1 MASKKILLGV
11 GVLAAVAIVFCAVIG
26 WPPVAK
32 NDTQG
37 AIGVAKKYQAE
48 QISDQDVVLAD
59 QDVQSF
65 LQTDFF
71 YQLVTDSDFQKLYL
85 NGVLG
90 KALVAVPGGMG
101 DHVTSTL
108 PSTSSDGKVTTN
120 IAAGAKTDVAA
131 GVAAHDG
138 VKALDAHQ
146 VASLTDLG
154 KALVDQ
160 AVAQHMAAGKF
171 DLAAETAQGKQLNV
185 TAADLQKFDMQTLG
199 AKGEDIAA
207 LGRLLQKDSF
217 QKAIPYSG
225 TLQKIMVQSG
235 TFKNAVQSGNMSKFG
250 QDIVGAKKKAPKTQ
264 PGYCGVNKG
273 RCRPCGIF
281 PFLRRHRETPHLH
294 RPHRRLPGWRRNGPG
309 PNARPENRGRVP
321 GL

>member
-1 MASKKILLGV
+1 MASKRILLGV

-37 AIGVAKKYQAE
+37 AIGVAKKYQSE

-59 QDVQSF
+59 ADVQRF

-90 KALVAVPGGMG
+90 KALVAVPGSLG
-101 DHVTSTL
+101 DHVTSSL
-108 PSTSSDGKVTTN
+108 PSSSNDGRVTTN

-146 VASLTDLG
+146 VASLTALG
-154 KALVDQ
+154 KALMDD
-160 AVAQHMAAGKF
+160 AVQKNIAAGKF
-171 DLAAETAQGKQLNV
+171 DVAAQTAQGKQINV
-185 TAADLQKFDMQTLG
+185 TAADLQKFDMNALG
-199 AKGEDIAA
+199 AKGDDMAA
-207 LGRLLQKDSF
+207 LGRLLQTSAF
-217 QKAIPYSG
+217 QKSLPYAG
-225 TLQKIMVQSG
+225 TMQKLMVQSG
-235 TFKNAVQSGNMSKFG
+235 TFKNAVQSGDMSKFG
-250 QDIVGAKKKAPKTQ
+250 QDITGAKKAK
-264 PGYCGVNKG
+264 
-273 RCRPCGIF
+273 
-281 PFLRRHRETPHLH
+281 
-294 RPHRRLPGWRRNGPG
+294 
-309 PNARPENRGRVP
+309 
-321 GL
+321 